1 MFSRPL
7 RARHR
12 ITTLAAAL
20 LLAPAVVPSAA
31 HAAAPAKEEAAQSH
45 RITLVTGDVV
55 TYEQDPDGHRT
66 AQVEAAERPDR
77 PLPSFQ
83 TLTTSRGFFVYPS
96 DALPLVTSGVLDRDL
111 FNLTTLTADG
121 RDDAKTA
128 TIPVIASYRDGT
140 KQSVKALSGKA
151 DLLPETERHVTLP
164 TAGGVGLRVK
174 KGGAPEFWHSVA
186 GTKEISRLTLD
197 RKVRVASDKSTAQ
210 IGAPAA
216 WSKGLD
222 GSGTTVAV
230 VDTGIDA
237 EHPDLKGK
245 VVDAADFSYEGDT
258 VDRHGH
264 GTHVASITAG
274 TGAASGG
281 RQKGVAPGAK
291 LLVAKVFDGSGEGD
305 TSQVMAG
312 IDWAVGKGA
321 KVVNLSLGAGVSDGA
336 DPLSQQLDTLTE
348 QTGTL
353 FVVAAGNS
361 GPGDRT
367 VTTPGA
373 AASALTVG
381 AVDDVNKL
389 AWFSSRG
396 PRLRDALVK
405 PEISAPGVDIV
416 AARAAGTSMGAPVDD
431 FYTSA
436 SGTSM
441 ATPHVAGAAAI
452 MLQQHPDWSGPMLKN
467 ALVNSAKDIGLRWY
481 EEGAGLTDLSRAI
494 TQDAT
499 GPATASFG
507 RTERVPGGT
516 PEVSR
521 TLSYTN
527 HSDRPVTLNLSVKVQ
542 SWDGT
547 PPPAGGV
554 RLAND
559 TVSIAPKS
567 TSDITMTVYPDAGT
581 PGVYGGAVVAKSTDG
596 AVLRTPVSTYNA
608 PALIPVTVRMLD
620 SSGKPPDLAVA
631 QLVDDA
637 AGSGNR
643 NDPFLDQLS
652 QQLDLVNGIGRATVP
667 AGSYSALGW
676 TLEQTLTQRRF
687 SALSAAEVAVPGTT
701 EITLDATK
709 TVPARIVTPARTDQR
724 DRTVM
729 LRRVIPAGTDK
740 PGFIGEAGLTAGST
754 DWEVRVSP
762 SAATKTGAIS
772 LQDSAM
778 LAQPV
783 AEVSAGGTPLAPLYD
798 PASLAATWAGERSVP
813 VVFGGGGTPGEL
825 AGLDVRDKAVLVR
838 VPAQDGDPATVALGA
853 ANAVKAA
860 KAAGAAAVLPYAG
873 AAGALPIPGLT
884 STLLPTLSLGWDHG
898 EGLRAKGNTEL
909 RVLVRPAPD
918 AMYNLSYLD
927 TNGVPRDH
935 VRTVDPAA
943 LVATKTSYHAD
954 VPGLTAQKLSY
965 AFPTGLWATQ
975 LVQGTKL
982 PMPVAFTE
990 YTGPGD
996 DRTAWKRVLTVSGT
1010 DSKGKRAALSMYAQ
1024 NLYRAGE
1031 RTRPDEHWFRADLH
1045 STAVELAS
1053 DHPARYPATA
1063 TGWKM
1068 LCGLCRGGPDPDLFI
1083 PAAQWADGAGGHFTS
1098 PYESSKYF
1106 ATTNVRLFRG
1116 VNEIP
1121 RANADDPYALLPEF
1135 RLSAASAMYRLEMTE
1150 IMPAS
1155 AQVGAPSKVL
1165 FQRAPRTDTTWMFTS
1180 ARSTSAPPT
1189 GYNCYRSGTE
1199 CAFQPLIQL
1208 EHLLPLDLNNRAPVG
1223 KPFTFETTAAS
1234 HTGARGGGPV
1244 TQLKVSASADD
1255 GVSWAP
1261 AVVKPVGDGRWT
1273 VTVTPARSAVAGGY
1287 IWLRTEARDSAGNTV
1302 TQTVQRA
1309 YALG

>member
-1 MFSRPL
+1 MFFRPL

-20 LLAPAVVPSAA
+20 LLTPVLVPSTA
-31 HAAAPAKEEAAQSH
+31 HAAAPAKPEYAQPH

-55 TYEQDPDGHRT
+55 TYEQDADGHRS

-83 TLTTSRGFFVYPS
+83 TLTTPSGFFVYPS

-121 RDDAKTA
+121 RDDVKTGS
-128 TIPVIASYRDGT
+128 IPVIASYRDGT
-140 KQSVKALSGKA
+140 RQSTKALSGKA
-151 DLLPETERHVTLP
+151 DLLPQTERHVTLP
-164 TAGGVGLRVK
+164 TVGGVGLLVK
-174 KGGAPEFWHSVA
+174 KGGAPEFWRSIA
-186 GTKEISRLTLD
+186 KTKDLSRLTLD
-197 RKVRVASDKSTAQ
+197 RKVRVALDKSTAQ

-216 WSKGLD
+216 WSRGLD
-222 GSGTTVAV
+222 GSGTTVAI

-237 EHPDLKGK
+237 DHPDLKGK
-245 VVDAADFSYEGDT
+245 IVDAADFSQEGDT

-291 LLVAKVFDGSGEGD
+291 LMVAKVFDGSGEGD

-336 DPLSQQLDTLTE
+336 DPLSQQLDKLTE

-373 AASALTVG
+373 AVSALTVG
-381 AVDDVNKL
+381 AVDDANKL

-416 AARAAGTSMGAPVDD
+416 AARASGTSMGTPVDD
-431 FYTSA
+431 LYTSA

-452 MLQQHPDWSGPMLKN
+452 LLQQHPDWSGPMLKN
-467 ALVNSAKDIGLRWY
+467 ALVNSAKDVGLRWF
-481 EEGAGLTDLSRAI
+481 EEGAGLTDLSRAV
-494 TQDAT
+494 TQGAT

-507 RTERVPGGT
+507 RNERLPGGT
-516 PEVSR
+516 PAVPR

-527 HSDRPVTLNLSVKVQ
+527 HSDQPLKLNLSVKVQ
-542 SWDGT
+542 SWDGN
-547 PPPAGGV
+547 PPPADGV
-554 RLAND
+554 KLTET
-559 TVSIAPKS
+559 TVSIPPKS
-567 TSDITMTVYPDAGT
+567 TSDVTMTVSPDAGT
-581 PGVYGGAVVAKSTDG
+581 PGVYGGTVVANSTDG
-596 AVLRTPVSTYNA
+596 AVLRTPLSTYNA
-608 PALIPVTVRMLD
+608 PALFPVTVRMLD
-620 SSGKPPDLAVA
+620 SSGKPPELAVA

-637 AGSGNR
+637 AGSGNH

-652 QQLDLVNGIGRATVP
+652 QQLDLVDGVGRVSVP
-667 AGSYSALGW
+667 AGNYSAIGW
-676 TLEQTLTQRRF
+676 TLEQTLAKRRF
-687 SALSAAEVAVPGTT
+687 SALSASELAVTGPT

-709 TVPARIVTPARTDQR
+709 TVPVRIVTPTRTDQR

-729 LRRVIPAGTDK
+729 LRRVIPAGNDK
-740 PGFIGEAGLTAGST
+740 PGFIGEAGLTAGVT
-754 DWEVRVSP
+754 DWDVWVTP
-762 SAATKTGAIS
+762 SAATTTGAIS

-783 AEVSAGGTPLAPLYD
+783 AELSVGGTPLAPLYD
-798 PASLAATWAGERSVP
+798 PASLAASWAGDRSVP
-813 VVFGGGGTPGEL
+813 VVFGGGGTAAEL
-825 AGLDVRDKAVLVR
+825 AGLDVKGKAVLVR
-838 VPAQDGDPATVALGA
+838 VPAQDPDAVSLGA

-873 AAGALPIPGLT
+873 VAGALPIFGLT
-884 STLLPTLSLGWDHG
+884 STVLPTLSLGWDHG
-898 EGLRAKGNTEL
+898 ELVRAKGNTDL
-909 RVLVRPAPD
+909 RVLVRAAPD
-918 AMYNLSYLD
+918 TMYNLSYLD
-927 TNGVPRDH
+927 PNGVPREH
-935 VRTVDPAA
+935 VRTVDPAT

-954 VPGLTAQKLSY
+954 VPGLTAQKLTY

-982 PMPVAFTE
+982 PTPAEYME

-996 DRTAWKRVLTVSGT
+996 DRTAWKRVVTLSGT

-1031 RTRPDEHWFRADLH
+1031 RTRPDEHWFRADMH

-1063 TGWKM
+1063 NGWKM

-1083 PAAQWADGAGGHFTS
+1083 PAAQWADGGGHFTS
-1098 PYESSKYF
+1098 PYESGKYF
-1106 ATTNVRLFRG
+1106 TTTNVRLFQG
-1116 VNEIP
+1116 VTELP
-1121 RANADDPYALLPEF
+1121 RANGDDPYALLPEF
-1135 RLSAASAMYRLEMTE
+1135 RLSPSSATYRLEMTE

-1155 AQVGAPSKVL
+1155 AQVGTPSTVL

-1180 ARSTSAPPT
+1180 ARSASAPPP
-1189 GYNCYRSGTE
+1189 GYNCYRSGTV
-1199 CAFQPLIQL
+1199 CSFQPLIQL
-1208 EHLLPLDLNNRAPVG
+1208 EHRLPLDLNNRAPAG
-1223 KPFTFETTAAS
+1223 KPFTFETAAAS

-1244 TQLKVSASADD
+1244 TQLKVSASADN
-1255 GVSWAP
+1255 GGTWAQ
-1261 AVVKPVGDGRWT
+1261 AVAMPIGDGRWT
-1273 VTVTPARSAVAGGY
+1273 VTVNHPRSAVAGGY